1 MPKARNKQQNRKK
14 RDKRRLLQQAAASPK
29 AWESLDLSAWFDTSV
44 GFEQGVD
51 GAVSLNDDSGQFIIY
66 PYWLPGEKF
75 FSYWAHEHPDN
86 EAETAAVC
94 LIKQIMAHDK
104 PGLTESDLSQ
114 GKAIIKKLI
123 KMAKDGCI
131 TASSYLGYVYLQGRY
146 VRRDLKKTAHYLKV
160 SFDKKEPVACLWI
173 AIIANQQNIE
183 GPDIEK
189 ALDVSCEAG
198 CSQALHLKAFQV
210 CNSEREVTGSE
221 LDSLACRMVASAS
234 KGSWRC
240 LDGLMDLLGT
250 TEESDL
256 KKKYGF
262 AILSLLEKFAAADY
276 APAVSRLADA
286 YLLGILGPKNVE
298 KGKHLL
304 LRARTLGDD
313 LAGVKYADCLLA
325 TAKTDISDEERKQL
339 TRAIIEILE
348 EDRRNGK
355 GFPKADETLG
365 MMLVASEDD
374 ESFARGISI
383 LENCISHG
391 VLTAA
396 KAAAITVPALTGKK
410 ERIKSIIKLLN
421 SLVRKKDVFAMFR
434 RARYYLQGEFA
445 KRRDR
450 EKGLRLMHQAAD
462 QDYTDACF
470 FLAQTYLFGLFG
482 CAPDMQKAQDMAQK
496 GMELGHINCGIF
508 NGLIAIGEF
517 SDRAKKLTD
526 KEIAT
531 AVDQIIREFDSSEP
545 YQCTLYNLSR
555 TKASK
560 ALGMADLDD
569 MCEEGP
575 FKEEVSI
582 FYARELADI
591 CLDMMHACNLG
602 CLSFMAHALKKIA
615 KTQYAK
621 QYAAAFAETLSLGQ
635 ETDCK
640 GIADYLQN
648 FIDSMPEGYNKF
660 SPGYFQYLCDK
671 EA

>member
-44 GFEQGVD
+44 GFEQDVD
-51 GAVSLNDDSGQFIIY
+51 GAVSLHDDSGQFTIY
-66 PYWLPGEKF
+66 PYWLPGENF
-75 FSYWAHEHPDN
+75 FSYWAHEHPDD

-104 PGLTESDLSQ
+104 PGLSESDLSQ
-114 GKAIIKKLI
+114 GKAIIKKLM

-160 SFDKKEPVACLWI
+160 SFDKKEPLACLWTALI
-173 AIIANQQNIE
+173 ASHQNIE
-183 GPDIEK
+183 GPDMEK

-198 CSQALHLKAFQV
+198 CAQALHLKAFQV
-210 CNSEREVTGSE
+210 SSRERKVTESE

-240 LDGLMDLLGT
+240 LDGLVDLLGKT
-250 TEESDL
+250 AESEL

-262 AILSLLEKFAAADY
+262 AILSLLEKYAAADY

-286 YLLGILGPKNVE
+286 YLRGILGPKNVE
-298 KGKHLL
+298 KGKQLL

-313 LAGVKYADCLLA
+313 LAGVKYAECLLS

-339 TRAIIEILE
+339 TRTVIEILE
-348 EDRRNGK
+348 EERRNGK
-355 GFPKADETLG
+355 GFPSADEALG
-365 MMLVASEDD
+365 MLLIASEDD

-391 VLTAA
+391 FLTAA
-396 KAAAITVPALTGKK
+396 KTAAITVPALTGKK
-410 ERIKSIIKLLN
+410 ERLKGILKLLN
-421 SLVRKKDVFAMFR
+421 ALVRKKNAFAMFL

-445 KRRDR
+445 KRRDW
-450 EKGLRLMHQAAD
+450 EKGLRLMQQAAD
-462 QDYTDACF
+462 QDCDDACF

-482 CAPDMQKAQDMAQK
+482 CEPDMQKAQDMMQK
-496 GMELGHINCGIF
+496 GMDLGHINCGIF
-508 NGLIAIGEF
+508 NGLIDIGEF
-517 SDRAKKLTD
+517 SDRAKELTD
-526 KEIAT
+526 EEIST
-531 AVDQIIREFDSSEP
+531 AVEQIMMEFNSSEP
-545 YQCTLYNLSR
+545 YQCTLYNLLR

-560 ALGMADLDD
+560 ALGRADLDD
-569 MCEEGP
+569 MLEEGP
-575 FKEEVSI
+575 LKEEESI
-582 FYARELADI
+582 FYARELADL
-591 CLDMMHACNLG
+591 CLDTMHACNLG

-635 ETDCK
+635 ETDCN

-660 SPGYFQYLCDK
+660 SPGFFQYLSDK